1 MLPKEGVRKRSLMC
15 VLEQQRRALNGR
27 IDPIPV
33 LPPVFYCVT
42 EDEDGHE
49 KGELRY
55 E

>member
-1 MLPKEGVRKRSLMC
+1 MLPEEGVRKRSLM
-15 VLEQQRRALNGR
+15 EQKRSPKGR
-27 IDPIPV
+27 IDPVPV